1 MVRGL
6 EMWLEDVPPY
16 LHAVLLADYDYFFF
30 QFKFCRL
37 SSYKKKKKPKDLN
50 DLMNY
55 EFNNMTM
62 LHI

>member
-37 SSYKKKKKPKDLN
+37 SSYKKKKKKNLR
-50 DLMNY
+50 
-55 EFNNMTM
+55 
-62 LHI
+62 I

>member
-1 MVRGL
+1 
-6 EMWLEDVPPY
+6 MWLEDVPPY

-37 SSYKKKKKPKDLN
+37 SSYKKKKKKKPKDLN